1 MNFKN
6 FLVEQKEKHSVLAY
20 GRMNPPTTGHLKVIQ
35 KVQDVAKQVGGDHHM
50 IVSHT
55 QDSKK
60 NPLSGAQKVKHLKR
74 YAPGANIKSSSK
86 ENPTLFSQAAE
97 LYKNGV
103 THLHVVAGSDR
114 VPEYKQKFKELNGKP
129 NKEGHVAF
137 NFKKI
142 TIHSAGTRDPDAEG
156 DVGISGTKM
165 REYVKNDDFK
175 SFRKGVPT
183 QVSDKDV
190 KELMND
196 VRKGM
201 GLREDV
207 NTKFE
212 SLLVEGVHDQSIFKV
227 VFLAGGPGSGKD
239 YVLDNTLSGHGLTE
253 INSDKALEF
262 LMDKQGLDKRMPASE
277 EEKRNVVRGKAKNVT
292 ELRQR
297 LALLGRN
304 GLIINGT
311 GDDVEKVT
319 KIKKRLE
326 ELGYESKMILV
337 NTKDEVSQQRNIE
350 RGQRGGRTVPENIRR
365 EKWDNVQ
372 NARTEYAKM
381 FGDNYHEFD
390 NSEDLREAPPEV
402 VKQKKGEMMDIFKE
416 VRKFTEKPV
425 NNPKAEEWIAHE
437 MNRND
442 RLSAA
447 PSPSKTTLS
456 AHPEN
461 PHKDKMNTMGLNYY
475 GFGRYG
481 KNNKVTHHSVNGK
494 LVEIPKEKPE
504 QSGSIPTPGTSMTKQ
519 PRKKVNEEFEQ
530 FIKEAVT
537 VTVTGDTPE
546 EVAKTLKLLK
556 TDDEESVEEEN
567 SYQYSDNTSIRVLNY
582 FNEEVEHL
590 DEKVKL
596 LRDKTGKLRVFML
609 RRAAAKEAHLKNG
622 VVMTHKTGY
631 IVKIKENED
640 VGFHKETIQEDGTDG
655 SNTDPTVSTPAGE
668 SIRAK
673 LKAYQPTKKDIH
685 PEKNASRT
693 TEVAKSQ
700 NYNEHREKLSLI
712 EIRQRQKTKIAE
724 SIDKNIEPGLSMAS
738 SGESIGRDMGEK
750 IRKKDGKAS
759 QVVETIGAGGEDAS
773 SNSDMK
779 ELELKRKGIDLHTFK
794 SKKFV

>member
-1 MNFKN
+1 MNFKD
-6 FLVEQKEKHSVLAY
+6 FLVEQKEKHAVLAY
-20 GRMNPPTTGHLKVIQ
+20 GRMNPPTTGHLKVVN
-35 KVQDVAKQVGGDHHM
+35 KVQDVAKDVGGEHHM
-50 IVSHT
+50 IVSHS

-74 YAPGANIKSSSK
+74 YAPGANIRSSSK
-86 ENPTLFSQAAE
+86 ENPTIFSHAAE
-97 LYKNGV
+97 LHKSGV

-129 NKEGHVAF
+129 NKEGKVPFH
-137 NFKKI
+137 FKKI

-156 DVGISGTKM
+156 DTGISGTKM
-165 REYVKNDDFK
+165 REHVKNNDFK
-175 SFRKGVPT
+175 SFRKGVPAH
-183 QVSDKDV
+183 VSDKHA
-190 KELMND
+190 KELMQD
-196 VRKGM
+196 VHKGM
-201 GLREDV
+201 GLHEDI

-212 SLLVEGVHDQSIFKV
+212 SLLNEGVHDQSIFKV

-262 LMDKQGLDKRMPASE
+262 LMDKEGLDKRMPASE
-277 EEKRNVVRGKAKNVT
+277 EEKRNLVRGKAKSVT

-326 ELGYESKMILV
+326 ELGYESKMVLV
-337 NTKDEVSQQRNIE
+337 NTDDEVSQQRNIE

-365 EKWDNVQ
+365 EKWESVQ

-390 NSEDLREAPPEV
+390 NSEDLRNAPPEV
-402 VKQKKGEMMDIFKE
+402 VKQKKGEMMDIFKN
-416 VRKFTEKPV
+416 VREFTQKPV
-425 NNPKAEEWIAHE
+425 ANPKAEEWIAYE
-437 MNRND
+437 MNRKD

-447 PSPSKTTLS
+447 PSPSKTTMA

-461 PHKDKMNTMGLNYY
+461 PHKDKMNTMGLTYY

-481 KNNKVTHHSVNGK
+481 RNGKVTHHSVNGK
-494 LVEIPKEKPE
+494 LVEIPKENPE
-504 QSGSIPTPGTSMTKQ
+504 QAGSVPTPGTSMTKK
-519 PRKKVNEEFEQ
+519 PRKKVNEAFEEL
-530 FIKEAVT
+530 FV
-537 VTVTGDTPE
+537 
-546 EVAKTLKLLK
+546 
-556 TDDEESVEEEN
+556 DEEIE
-567 SYQYSDNTSIRVLNY
+567 L
-582 FNEEVEHL
+582 L

-596 LRDKTGKLRVFML
+596 LRDTKGNLRVFML

-622 VVMTHKTGY
+622 EVMKHKIGY

-640 VGFHKETIQEDGTDG
+640 VRLCKKTIQEDGTDG
-655 SNTDPTVSTPAGE
+655 SNTDPTVSTPAGD

-673 LKAYQPTKKDIH
+673 FKAYRPTKKDIH
-685 PEKNASRT
+685 PEENVSKQ
-693 TEVAKSQ
+693 TEVAKPQ
-700 NYNEHREKLSLI
+700 NYNEQREKLSLI
-712 EIRQRQKTKIAE
+712 EIRQRQKAKISE
-724 SIDKNIEPGLSMAS
+724 SIDKNIEPGLSMAA

-759 QVVETIGAGGEDAS
+759 QVAETIGAGGEDAS
-773 SNSDMK
+773 STSDMK
-779 ELELKRKGIDLHTFK
+779 ELELKRKGIDLLSFRK
-794 SKKFV
+794 RNYV

>member
-1 MNFKN
+1 MNFKK
-6 FLVEQKEKHSVLAY
+6 FLVEQKEKHAVLAY

-35 KVQDVAKQVGGDHHM
+35 KVQDVAKEVGGEHHM

-60 NPLSGAQKVKHLKR
+60 NPLSGEQKVKHLKR

-86 ENPTLFSQAAE
+86 ENPTVFSHAAE
-97 LYKNGV
+97 LHKKGV

-114 VPEYKQKFKELNGKP
+114 VPEYKKKFQELNGKP
-129 NKEGHVAF
+129 NKEGNVPFH
-137 NFKKI
+137 FKKI

-156 DVGISGTKM
+156 DTGISGTKM
-165 REYVKNDDFK
+165 RKHVENNDFK
-175 SFRKGVPT
+175 SFRKGVPAH
-183 QVSDKDV
+183 VSDKHV
-190 KELMND
+190 KELMHD
-196 VRKGM
+196 VHKGM
-201 GLREDV
+201 RLHEDI
-207 NTKFE
+207 NTKFQ
-212 SLLVEGVHDQSIFKV
+212 SILTEGVHDQSIFKV

-277 EEKRNVVRGKAKNVT
+277 EEKRNIVRGKAKNVT

-326 ELGYESKMILV
+326 ELGYESKMVLV

-365 EKWDNVQ
+365 EKWESVQ

-390 NSEDLREAPPEV
+390 NSEDLRNAPPEV
-402 VKQKKGEMMDIFKE
+402 VKEKKGEMMDIFKQ
-416 VRKFTEKPV
+416 VRQFTEKPI
-425 NNPKAEEWIAHE
+425 NNDKAEEWIAHE
-437 MNRND
+437 MGRKD

-447 PSPSKTTLS
+447 PSPSKTTMA

-461 PHKDKMNTMGLNYY
+461 PNQDKMNTMGLNYY

-481 KNNKVTHHSVNGK
+481 KNNKVTHHSINGK

-504 QSGSIPTPGTSMTKQ
+504 ASGSLPTPGTSMTKE
-519 PRKKVNEEFEQ
+519 PRKKKSVNEEFQKFLE
-530 FIKEAVT
+530 EAVT

-546 EVAKTLKLLK
+546 EVAKTLRLLK
-556 TDDEESVEEEN
+556 SEDEEPVEEEN
-567 SYQYSDNTSIRVLNY
+567 SYQYSNDSSIRVLNY
-582 FNEEVEHL
+582 FNEGVEHL

-596 LRDKTGKLRVFML
+596 LRDNKGKLRVFSL

-622 VVMTHKTGY
+622 EVMKHKLGY
-631 IVKIKENED
+631 IVKIKED
-640 VGFHKETIQEDGTDG
+640 THVTIYKETIQEDGTDG

-673 LKAYQPTKKDIH
+673 FKAYQSSKKDIH

-700 NYNEHREKLSLI
+700 NYNEQREKLSLI
-712 EIRQRQKTKIAE
+712 EIRQRQKAKISE
-724 SIDKNIEPGLSMAS
+724 SIDKNIEPGLSMAA

-759 QVVETIGAGGEDAS
+759 QVAEMTGDETTMSIGDQ
-773 SNSDMK
+773 K
-779 ELELKRKGIDLHTFK
+779 EGELKRKGINLQTFK
-794 SKKFV
+794 AKKFV